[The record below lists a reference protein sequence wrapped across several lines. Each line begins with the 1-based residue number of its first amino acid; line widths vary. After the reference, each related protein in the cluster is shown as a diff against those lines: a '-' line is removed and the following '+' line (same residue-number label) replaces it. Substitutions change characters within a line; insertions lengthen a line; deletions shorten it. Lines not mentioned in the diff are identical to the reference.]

1 MAGPTLRVRKLRP
14 GVQRGPTP
22 SHAGHSRPIPSPSHQ
37 PVPAPASLRRG
48 LEQPRTLSLGA
59 LPSLFQ
65 WLGGGEE
72 CPLRPLL
79 GPWPG
84 GCREALPCR
93 DRQENAELSLVRR
106 EEGLVCEAVP
116 GTGRSTHPA
125 NRRGEE
131 RKPGSR
137 GGTGKKMLLQLWEL
151 SPPPPPRS
159 PAPQPPW
166 PPG

>member
-59 LPSLFQ
+59 LPSLLQ

-72 CPLRPLL
+72 RVSLEAAARALAWRVQG
-79 GPWPG
+79 GP
-84 GCREALPCR
+84 AM
-93 DRQENAELSLVRR
+93 
-106 EEGLVCEAVP
+106 
-116 GTGRSTHPA
+116 
-125 NRRGEE
+125 
-131 RKPGSR
+131 PGSAGKCR
-137 GGTGKKMLLQLWEL
+137 TFLGAEGGG
-151 SPPPPPRS
+151 S
-159 PAPQPPW
+159 
-166 PPG
+166 GV